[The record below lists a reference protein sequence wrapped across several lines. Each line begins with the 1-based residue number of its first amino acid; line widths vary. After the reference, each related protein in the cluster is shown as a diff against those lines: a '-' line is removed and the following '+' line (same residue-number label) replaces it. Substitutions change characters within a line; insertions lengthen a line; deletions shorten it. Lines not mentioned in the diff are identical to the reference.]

1 MRKLRAGVAG
11 LICAAGLW
19 LSLSG
24 CAGLPPLAGR
34 SVSKLIADT
43 ENTKLGLAVGPL
55 TAAHPGLSGVYA
67 LPGGADAFAAR
78 MLLANAAMR
87 SLDVQ
92 YYIWHKDITGML
104 LLDALRAAAGRGVRV
119 RLLLDDNN
127 TGGLDPILARF
138 DAIPNVE
145 VRLFNPFPLRS
156 PRALGYLSDFFRLNR
171 RMHNKSFTID
181 NQATIVGGRNIG
193 DEYFGAA
200 GDVLFSDLDVVA
212 IGPAVGAVS
221 HDFDRYWNSGSAYP
235 LRSLVPAAGPDAAAR
250 FDEEVARIGRGP
262 AGLAYLE
269 AMRVSPFVAQLVER
283 RLPLEWADT
292 HLVSDD
298 PDKVLG
304 QAAQDS
310 KVLPQLVEM
319 VGQPAAALD
328 LVSPYFVP
336 GEAGAAAFEAMA
348 RRGVRVRILTNSFE
362 ATDVTP
368 VHAGYAKWRKS
379 LLASGVRL
387 FEMRRAWVDAGQREA
402 HGSGG
407 SSSSSLHAKTFSVD
421 GARVFVGSFNFDQRS
436 FNLNTEMGLMI
447 DSVALAGQLTA
458 ALDQRLPA
466 HAYEV
471 GLNPDGSLYWV
482 EHNGAAA
489 VRHDSEPGTSYWQ
502 RIGLDVMTVLPID
515 WML

>member
-1 MRKLRAGVAG
+1 MRSASG
-11 LICAAGLW
+11 LICATGLW
-19 LSLSG
+19 LAMAG
-24 CAGLPPLAGR
+24 CASLPPLAGR
-34 SVSKLIADT
+34 GVSNVLANT
-43 ENTKLGLAVGPL
+43 ESTKLGMAVAPL

-67 LPGGADAFAAR
+67 LPGGADAFAVR
-78 MLLANAAMR
+78 MLLANTAMR

-127 TGGLDPILARF
+127 TAGLDQILARF
-138 DAIPNVE
+138 DAIANVE

-212 IGPAVGAVS
+212 IGPVVDAVS
-221 HDFDRYWNSGSAYP
+221 HDFDRYWNSDSAYP
-235 LRSLVPAAGPDAAAR
+235 LRLLVPAAGANGAAL
-250 FDEEVARIGRGP
+250 FDQEVMRTGRSP

-269 AMRVSPFVAQLVER
+269 AMRVSPFVAQLSER
-283 RLPLEWADT
+283 RLPLEWAVT

-304 QAAQDS
+304 QATQQS

-336 GEAGAAAFEAMA
+336 GEAGAAAFGAMA
-348 RRGVRVRILTNSFE
+348 RRGVQVRILTNSFE

-387 FEMRRAWVDAGQREA
+387 FEMRRAWADSGQREGA
-402 HGSGG
+402 GVGSGG
-407 SSSSSLHAKTFSVD
+407 SSASSLHAKTFSVD

-436 FNLNTEMGLMI
+436 FNLNTEMGLVI
-447 DSVALAGQLTA
+447 DSVALAGQLTG
-458 ALDQRLPA
+458 ALNQRLPA

-471 GLNPDGSLYWV
+471 RLNPDGSLYWV
-482 EHNGAAA
+482 EHNGGVAL
-489 VRHDSEPGTSYWQ
+489 RHDSEPGTSYWQ
-502 RIGLDVMTVLPID
+502 RIGLGLMTVLPID
-515 WML
+515 SML